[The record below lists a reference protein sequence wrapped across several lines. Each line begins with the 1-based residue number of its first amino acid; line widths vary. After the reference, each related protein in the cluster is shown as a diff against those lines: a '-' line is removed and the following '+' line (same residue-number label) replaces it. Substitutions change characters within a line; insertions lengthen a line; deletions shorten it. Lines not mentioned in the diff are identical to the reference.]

1 MTIAGSG
8 WMPGTRHPDLNLD
21 LNLDPDLD
29 VMVDVASPTE
39 KNAKRTRKERVTVAA
54 TTKGV
59 RA

>member
-1 MTIAGSG
+1 
-8 WMPGTRHPDLNLD
+8 MPGTRHPDLNLD